1 MIRHIKTKISIM
13 PVLALILGIA
23 GCGQS
28 STTTASKEFSPK
40 YPSDTAFKLSI
51 VGTYSNF
58 ESLESEFERLFE
70 HYPNGELEYTYLD
83 DYSKTIVH
91 ALAGQEPPDI
101 YVVQPYMYGNDEYK
115 SLFEG
120 AEVLSA
126 PELEIGI
133 DCIRPG
139 LRWEME
145 NGEVKMLPVF
155 STSYGMLVNMDIFEK
170 ENLKVPQTFGELKE
184 VCEKLKAAGYE
195 SPIMGSNTNTTPGI
209 GYAFAYPMFA
219 KAVKDDKSKEADLNN
234 LVPSAGEVLRQP
246 LSRLR
251 ELVDS
256 GCIDV
261 AKCTAEIED
270 DYNAVIL
277 RFFEGDVPMMLCSGD
292 VVSGTRK
299 RESKSEAFSANP
311 FKYDFYIAPSGDDGG
326 YYMDSV
332 TIMFCVNK
340 NSANLD
346 MTNEFI
352 RFLTSEK
359 ELGLMAESKRL
370 ITPTSDYS
378 LDEVYSS
385 LSGFPADRTISFR
398 DFEILDT
405 AVKEFRSGAYAV
417 VNGEMTVDEVVANY
431 GSIAN
436 K

>member
-13 PVLALILGIA
+13 LVLALILGIA

-58 ESLESEFERLFE
+58 ESLESEFERFYE

-170 ENLKVPQTFGELKE
+170 K
-184 VCEKLKAAGYE
+184 
-195 SPIMGSNTNTTPGI
+195 
-209 GYAFAYPMFA
+209 
-219 KAVKDDKSKEADLNN
+219 
-234 LVPSAGEVLRQP
+234 
-246 LSRLR
+246 
-251 ELVDS
+251 
-256 GCIDV
+256 
-261 AKCTAEIED
+261 
-270 DYNAVIL
+270 IL
-277 RFFEGDVPMMLCSGD
+277 RFRRPL
-292 VVSGTRK
+292 
-299 RESKSEAFSANP
+299 ES
-311 FKYDFYIAPSGDDGG
+311 
-326 YYMDSV
+326 
-332 TIMFCVNK
+332 
-340 NSANLD
+340 
-346 MTNEFI
+346 
-352 RFLTSEK
+352 
-359 ELGLMAESKRL
+359 
-370 ITPTSDYS
+370 
-378 LDEVYSS
+378 
-385 LSGFPADRTISFR
+385 
-398 DFEILDT
+398 
-405 AVKEFRSGAYAV
+405 
-417 VNGEMTVDEVVANY
+417 
-431 GSIAN
+431 
-436 K
+436 